1 MKGRQSRE
9 ARGSQQIAR
18 RAGLIASRSIS
29 SLLVSKTIHEGEM
42 MPSTRTRAP
51 SPITLLSAIV
61 LVATFSVFACSN
73 SSSSG
78 DGGATGG
85 STGIGGAMS
94 GTGGGRGGE
103 TGAGGSSGGATGTGG
118 QGGATAGTTGH
129 GGGGGG
135 GHGGSGAAG
144 GGGGASATGGAGGE
158 GGAQACLPNG
168 SPCSS
173 GRQCCSFICAGGC
186 QMAVSDR
193 NMKRDFAPVND
204 DEVLKAVDAL
214 PITSWSYKDDGT
226 RARHIGPMAQDFMST
241 FHVGSND
248 KTILQVDGDGV
259 SLAAIKALSQR
270 VKELEARNRSL
281 EEQVSALRAGLPRSH
296 RAGETRRPS
305 GAP

>member
-1 MKGRQSRE
+1 MRGLRSGDGRVV
-9 ARGSQQIAR
+9 ARATR
-18 RAGLIASRSIS
+18 NLGLALF
-29 SLLVSKTIHEGEM
+29 LLVGTSCNGTS
-42 MPSTRTRAP
+42 STTDGGGG
-51 SPITLLSAIV
+51 STGG
-61 LVATFSVFACSN
+61 
-73 SSSSG
+73 SSG
-78 DGGATGG
+78 HTGGTGGATGG
-85 STGIGGAMS
+85 
-94 GTGGGRGGE
+94 TGGH
-103 TGAGGSSGGATGTGG
+103 GTGG
-118 QGGATAGTTGH
+118 QGGIDNLCLSEGQGCGTLGPMCCSGLTCCYGSNGQASCVPGSCTGAQGGH
-129 GGGGGG
+129 GGGGVAGG
-135 GHGGSGAAG
+135 AGGS
-144 GGGGASATGGAGGE
+144 SATGGAGGE

-214 PITSWSYKDDGT
+214 PITSWSYKNDGT
-226 RARHIGPMAQDFMST
+226 KARHIGPMAQDFMST

-281 EEQVSALRAGLPRSH
+281 EDQVSSLRARFPHSH
-296 RAGETRRPS
+296 RGDENRRPS
-305 GAP
+305 AAP

>member
-1 MKGRQSRE
+1 MRGLPSGDGRVV
-9 ARGSQQIAR
+9 ARSTRHLGVLSPI
-18 RAGLIASRSIS
+18 
-29 SLLVSKTIHEGEM
+29 SLLTAV
-42 MPSTRTRAP
+42 
-51 SPITLLSAIV
+51 V
-61 LVATFSVFACSN
+61 FVATLATFACSN

-85 STGIGGAMS
+85 STGTGGATS

-118 QGGATAGTTGH
+118 QGGAATGGTTGR
-129 GGGGGG
+129 GGAGGG

-144 GGGGASATGGAGGE
+144 GGGGQGATGGAGGE
-158 GGAQACLPNG
+158 GGGNACIPVG
-168 SPCSS
+168 QPCS
-173 GRQCCSFICAGGC
+173 GTDRCCAPAVICAGTCMTG
-186 QMAVSDR
+186 VSDR

-226 RARHIGPMAQDFMST
+226 KARHIGPMAQDFMST
-241 FHVGSND
+241 FHVGSSD
-248 KTILQVDGDGV
+248 KTISPVDGNGIF
-259 SLAAIKALSQR
+259 LAAIKALSQR

-281 EEQVSALRAGLPRSH
+281 EDQVSALRAGLPRSH
-296 RAGETRRPS
+296 RGGETRRPS